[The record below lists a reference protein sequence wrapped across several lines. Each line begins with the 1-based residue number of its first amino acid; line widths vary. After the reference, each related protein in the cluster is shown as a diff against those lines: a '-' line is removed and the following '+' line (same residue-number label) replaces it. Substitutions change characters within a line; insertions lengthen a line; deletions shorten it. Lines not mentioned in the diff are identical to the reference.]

1 MNTLKIITLLFVTLL
16 FSCKQTN
23 KASKETL
30 TDAIEIKSVGFA
42 GSPENSWLLGNQ
54 ESLDIWIQWCD
65 MHAKKDIEG
74 ILNLASDSIRIKA
87 PNNQTITGKEEFKA
101 FITQWLNNNDISIKQ
116 EWGIPINFVDK
127 NGKKDEGDWIIN
139 GHKLN
144 TRDGENSTQEDNHAN
159 VYIKN
164 EKVQFFKIYNH
175 TTTTN
180 KMVATTFSVDLSNY
194 KEAFKTVCL
203 NGTFNNWC
211 GDCNTMSDDDKD
223 GVYEITL
230 DVPVGEIEYKFTL
243 DGWTAQETFDAGTS
257 CTKTVAEFTNRVA
270 SIERKVILPKVC
282 FNSCNTCE

>member
-1 MNTLKIITLLFVTLL
+1 MKAIKIITALSIILL
-16 FSCKQTN
+16 FSCKETN

-30 TDAIEIKSVGFA
+30 TDVIEIKSVGFA

-54 ESLDIWIQWCD
+54 ESLDIWVQWCN

-74 ILNLASDSIRIKA
+74 IVNLASDSIRIKA

-101 FITQWLNNNDISIKQ
+101 FITQWLSNNDISIEQ
-116 EWGIPINFVDK
+116 EWGIPINFIDK
-127 NGKKDEGDWIIN
+127 DGKKDEGDWIIN

-144 TRDGENSTQEDNHAN
+144 TRNGENMTQEDNHAN

-164 EKVQFFKIYNH
+164 GKVRFFKIYNH
-175 TTTTN
+175 ETTTS
-180 KMVATTFSVDLSNY
+180 KMVSTTFSVDLSNY
-194 KEAFKTVCL
+194 KEDFKTVCL

-211 GDCNTMSDDDKD
+211 GSCNTMSDNDKN

-230 DVPVGEIEYKFTL
+230 EVPAGEIEYKFTL
-243 DGWTAQETFDAGTS
+243 DGWNTQETFEVGTA

-270 SIERKVILPKVC
+270 SITDKVTLPTVC
-282 FNSCNTCE
+282 FNSCNTCD

>member
-1 MNTLKIITLLFVTLL
+1 MKAIKIITALSITLL
-16 FSCKQTN
+16 FSCKETN

-30 TDAIEIKSVGFA
+30 TDTIEIKSVGFA

-65 MHAKKDIEG
+65 LHVKKDIEG

-87 PNNQTITGKEEFKA
+87 PNDQTINGKEEFKA
-101 FITQWLNNNDISIKQ
+101 FITQWLSNNDISIKQ

-127 NGKKDEGDWIIN
+127 DGKKDEGDWIIN

-144 TRDGENSTQEDNHAN
+144 TRNGENMTQEDNHAN

-164 EKVQFFKIYNH
+164 GKVRFFKIYNH
-175 TTTTN
+175 QTTTS
-180 KMVATTFSVDLSNY
+180 KMVSATFSVDLSNY
-194 KEAFKTVCL
+194 KEKFETVCL

-211 GDCNTMSDDDKD
+211 GSCNTMTDDDKD

-230 DVPVGEIEYKFTL
+230 DVPAGEIEYKFTL
-243 DGWTAQETFDAGTS
+243 DSWKTQETFEAGTV

-270 SIERKVILPKVC
+270 SITDKVTLPTVC
-282 FNSCNTCE
+282 FNACNSCE